1 MIRVTT
7 IMLEEVNA
15 GMRLAASVYD
25 PAGKILLAKNTE
37 LNESMIASLAR
48 REIAH
53 VQVEVEAFLSGNDI
67 ALQKEQIL
75 GRIAHL
81 FRKSSDAPLMDKL
94 REKVLEY
101 RLETFK

>member
-7 IMLEEVNA
+7 VALEEVKA

-25 PAGKILLAKNTE
+25 PAGKILLAKNAE
-37 LNESMIASLAR
+37 LSASMIASLAR

-53 VQVEVEAFLSGNDI
+53 VQVEAETYLSGNDI
-67 ALQKEQIL
+67 ALQKEQIT
-75 GRIAHL
+75 GRIDHL
-81 FRKSSDAPLMDKL
+81 FHKSGDTPLMDKL

-101 RLETFK
+101 RLEAFK